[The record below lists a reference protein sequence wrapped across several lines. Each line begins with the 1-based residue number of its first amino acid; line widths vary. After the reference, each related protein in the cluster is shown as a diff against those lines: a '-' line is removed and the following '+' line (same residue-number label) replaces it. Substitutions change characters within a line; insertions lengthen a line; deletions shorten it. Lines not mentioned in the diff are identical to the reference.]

1 MIVLPGIIDHVGRR
15 RCGGYVI
22 RIDTA
27 HKIKSRKLA
36 TVYGDSIEEVRR
48 DKYAV
53 ARRLEIEYRKLWCE
67 EGDLMTDTMRAALRV
82 LRAFGKRDF
91 ALLAGKSTVR
101 AMMKR
106 GIIDGA
112 FEVLTK
118 YKRVDPLWGLAGEK
132 AVSNPDEVV
141 NSGEQLTACTE
152 ATDGTA
158 RDCSK

>member
-1 MIVLPGIIDHVGRR
+1 MERGVEGPAVMIVLPGITDHVGRR
-15 RCGGYVI
+15 RCSGDVVC
-22 RIDTA
+22 IDTTRSN
-27 HKIKSRKLA
+27 KCRKLA

-48 DKYAV
+48 DKWAV
-53 ARRLEIEYRKLWCE
+53 TRRLEIEYRRLWCE

-112 FEVLTK
+112 LDILAK
-118 YKRVDPLWGLAGEK
+118 YKRVDPLCEAQEK
-132 AVSNPDEVV
+132 K
-141 NSGEQLTACTE
+141 QYRTRT
-152 ATDGTA
+152 
-158 RDCSK
+158 K

>member
-1 MIVLPGIIDHVGRR
+1 MIVLPGITDHVGRR
-15 RCGGYVI
+15 RCSGYVLC
-22 RIDTA
+22 IDTT

-48 DKYAV
+48 DKWAV
-53 ARRLEIEYRKLWCE
+53 TRRLEIEYRKLWCE

-112 FEVLTK
+112 FDILAK
-118 YKRVDPLWGLAGEK
+118 NRRVDPLHDPDREK
-132 AVSNPDEVV
+132 RYRT
-141 NSGEQLTACTE
+141 QT
-152 ATDGTA
+152 
-158 RDCSK
+158 K

>member
-1 MIVLPGIIDHVGRR
+1 MIVLPGTTDHIGRR
-15 RCGGYVI
+15 RCSGYVLCI
-22 RIDTA
+22 NTT

-48 DKYAV
+48 DKWAV
-53 ARRLEIEYRKLWCE
+53 TRRLEIEYRKLWCE
-67 EGDLMTDTMRAALRV
+67 ECDLMTDTMRAALRV

-112 FEVLTK
+112 FDILAK
-118 YKRVDPLWGLAGEK
+118 NSRVDPLHDPDREK
-132 AVSNPDEVV
+132 RYRT
-141 NSGEQLTACTE
+141 QT
-152 ATDGTA
+152 
-158 RDCSK
+158 K